1 MLYFETLL
9 LLLYFKLN
17 LHFLLIPS
25 LDLKISGSKYFCF
38 SFLLHK
44 SVFLSL
50 DRFGPIFISSERFVN
65 QKVNRKLKRLFCFV
79 FNTGRRHSPNQPNT
93 SKNKISIFSSF
104 FHVVACQRMNHGKH
118 LFRLP
123 PLAPTPLT
131 VPHSLPLSR
140 IQHERSKVVVDRQS
154 RLNRTTMNKFL
165 ASGKSK
171 PRYNNNNHHHHTPTT
186 TSTCLL
192 SQQQRLYSSTYTS
205 VSELVAIECMGTVSL
220 FLTHT
225 NVECVIGF
233 FLCIF
238 HLQLYS
244 KYFLIETLKSCPIR
258 AYLFYLVLTLTSAY
272 FKLAQSTW
280 FRLSFLI
287 NFRKGTTLFIATSC
301 RLSQSTKIKANIMNN
316 FGTIFPIFWNN
327 CKLKFW
333 ISRSF
338 QVSKRQGTSPANF
351 KRWSRCASYWSW
363 GMRTRWPDFQSD
375 KSSQLSLS
383 CSKWSTILSWWT
395 MLAGNTI
402 IFLKNEPYL
411 ASFC

>member
-1 MLYFETLL
+1 MFTKPAAKTILFDLHECVWIGCHWMHGYGFSLSHTHKRWMCYWVLPLHLSSSTL
-9 LLLYFKLN
+9 FK
-17 LHFLLIPS
+17 
-25 LDLKISGSKYFCF
+25 
-38 SFLLHK
+38 
-44 SVFLSL
+44 VLS
-50 DRFGPIFISSERFVN
+50 DCAFY
-65 QKVNRKLKRLFCFV
+65 QKVRN
-79 FNTGRRHSPNQPNT
+79 
-93 SKNKISIFSSF
+93 
-104 FHVVACQRMNHGKH
+104 
-118 LFRLP
+118 
-123 PLAPTPLT
+123 
-131 VPHSLPLSR
+131 
-140 IQHERSKVVVDRQS
+140 
-154 RLNRTTMNKFL
+154 LN
-165 ASGKSK
+165 
-171 PRYNNNNHHHHTPTT
+171 
-186 TSTCLL
+186 
-192 SQQQRLYSSTYTS
+192 
-205 VSELVAIECMGTVSL
+205 
-220 FLTHT
+220 
-225 NVECVIGF
+225 
-233 FLCIF
+233 
-238 HLQLYS
+238 
-244 KYFLIETLKSCPIR
+244 
-258 AYLFYLVLTLTSAY
+258 LFYLVLTLTSAY

-327 CKLKFW
+327 CKLKFR